1 MQNYNERG
9 PKKRK
14 KERRKKECNV
24 PRYWEKAVGIGI
36 SLHGDPRADYVCLCM
51 PSSQVLLDEEEGFVF
66 DVNFLNG
73 RPDPRVIGRF
83 N

>member
-14 KERRKKECNV
+14 KEGKKSAMFLDTGKKQ
-24 PRYWEKAVGIGI
+24 WE
-36 SLHGDPRADYVCLCM
+36 SLCTEIQEQTMSML
-51 PSSQVLLDEEEGFVF
+51 SSQVLLDEEEGFVF